1 MRCCLWAP
9 CPWGEGAGTARW
21 TVPGLGTT
29 ASVHCVGHSGVSAEP
44 WLSSQPHPAPK
55 CAQTPSAARRI
66 RHLGNG
72 SKSTVGLHPHIVCPW
87 LMLSQP
93 GLTPPPGA
101 AGWWWW
107 WWEGAELCPGFTM
120 RWHCNGGSAATECS
134 HCTAPCFPALLP
146 GPALQPCSAPRAFGP
161 LVVWRWLWGRMEVE
175 AALYVCVYVF
185 FFPIPFELFLSSFPS
200 PALIVGR
207 AVRLQVPPLCCF
219 GAVPLWGH
227 CTAHPTEL
235 LVSPHTRRSPPAFP
249 PLHPR
254 DQPSAKPR
262 LPALDLDTEQALI

>member
-1 MRCCLWAP
+1 M
-9 CPWGEGAGTARW
+9 G
-21 TVPGLGTT
+21 TVPMGRRCGDGRVDGARFGDHGLSALRGTQWGQHR
-29 ASVHCVGHSGVSAEP
+29 AVAELSAP
-44 WLSSQPHPAPK
+44 SCTKMCTDPI
-55 CAQTPSAARRI
+55 CSAA
-66 RHLGNG
+66 HLGNG
-72 SKSTVGLHPHIVCPW
+72 SKSTVGLHPRIVCPW

-161 LVVWRWLWGRMEVE
+161 LMVWRWLWGRMEVE

>member
-1 MRCCLWAP
+1 MRLLTQKPRGAVGVRCCLWAP

-93 GLTPPPGA
+93 GLTPLQGLQGGGGGGGRELSSAPASPC
-101 AGWWWW
+101 AGT
-107 WWEGAELCPGFTM
+107 AM
-120 RWHCNGGSAATECS
+120 GGVQPRSAAIALRPAS
-134 HCTAPCFPALLP
+134 QPCFLALL
-146 GPALQPCSAPRAFGP
+146 S
-161 LVVWRWLWGRMEVE
+161 
-175 AALYVCVYVF
+175 
-185 FFPIPFELFLSSFPS
+185 S
-200 PALIVGR
+200 PALPHGR
-207 AVRLQVPPLCCF
+207 L
-219 GAVPLWGH
+219 GH
-227 CTAHPTEL
+227 
-235 LVSPHTRRSPPAFP
+235 
-249 PLHPR
+249 
-254 DQPSAKPR
+254 
-262 LPALDLDTEQALI
+262 